1 MVFLK
6 ISVVW
11 YKFWLWV
18 IFKIIMKKVNL
29 FEELLQERNK
39 QISTNELTSLL
50 KNIWTKE
57 DSKKERITQSLKDTN
72 NGSFNQLKFE
82 EMETK
87 NIFHK
92 DTIKNICVRYRL
104 RFLDSNLFKG
114 EYPKNITKIISD
126 IEKKHDT
133 NLNNFMIMAPSKL
146 FKIKS
151 PDDPILFIPIGN
163 NYYYLIHKWGEEF
176 NYLRKLLVLPFKNID
191 NLTIF
196 SVLVSVFFALLG
208 KLFIPSL
215 TSSEVFILFLFLVKG
230 FIFIFFYTFFLTRK
244 NFSESIWNS
253 KYDSF

>member
-1 MVFLK
+1 
-6 ISVVW
+6 
-11 YKFWLWV
+11 
-18 IFKIIMKKVNL
+18 MKKINL

-39 QISTNELTSLL
+39 QVSTNELTSLF

-57 DSKKERITQSLKDTN
+57 DSKRERITQSLNDSN

-92 DTIKNICVRYRL
+92 DTIKNICIRYRL

-151 PDDPILFIPIGN
+151 PDDPILFVPIGN
-163 NYYYLIHKWGEEF
+163 DYYYMIHKWGEEF

-215 TSSEVFILFLFLVKG
+215 TLSEVFILFLFLVKG

>member
-1 MVFLK
+1 
-6 ISVVW
+6 
-11 YKFWLWV
+11 
-18 IFKIIMKKVNL
+18 MKKINL
-29 FEELLQERNK
+29 FEELLKERSK
-39 QISTNELTSLL
+39 QISTNELISLL
-50 KNIWTKE
+50 KNIWVKE
-57 DSKKERITQSLKDTN
+57 DSKKERITQSLKDVN
-72 NGSFNQLKFE
+72 NGSFNQLKFD

-114 EYPKNITKIISD
+114 DYPKNITKIISD

-133 NLNNFMIMAPSKL
+133 KLINFMIMAPSKL

-151 PDDPILFIPIGN
+151 PDDPILFVPIGN
-163 NYYYLIHKWGEEF
+163 DYYYLIHKWGEEF

-196 SVLVSVFFALLG
+196 SVLVSVFFAILG

-215 TSSEVFILFLFLVKG
+215 TLSEVFILFLFLVKG

>member
-1 MVFLK
+1 
-6 ISVVW
+6 
-11 YKFWLWV
+11 
-18 IFKIIMKKVNL
+18 MKKINL

-57 DSKKERITQSLKDTN
+57 DSNKERITQSLKTTN

-87 NIFHK
+87 NVFHI

>member
-1 MVFLK
+1 
-6 ISVVW
+6 
-11 YKFWLWV
+11 
-18 IFKIIMKKVNL
+18 MKKVNL
-29 FEELLQERNK
+29 FEELIHERNK
-39 QISTNELTSLL
+39 QISSNELTSIL
-50 KNIWTKE
+50 KNIWAKE
-57 DSKKERITQSLKDTN
+57 NSRKKRITQTLNDVN
-72 NGSFNQLKFE
+72 NGNVNQLKFD
-82 EMETK
+82 EMQTK

-114 EYPKNITKIISD
+114 DYPKNITKIISD
-126 IEKKHDT
+126 IEKKHET

-163 NYYYLIHKWGEEF
+163 DYYYLIHKWGEEF
-176 NYLRKLLVLPFKNID
+176 NSFRKLLVLPFKNID

-196 SVLVSVFFALLG
+196 SIMVSVLFAFIG
-208 KLFIPSL
+208 KLMIPSL
-215 TSSEVFILFLFLVKG
+215 TFSEVFILFLFLVKG

-244 NFSESIWNS
+244 NFNESIWNS